1 MLPTGIILVAV
12 SYLVGNIGRLMIEH
26 SRSIVPY
33 VPPKSL
39 LAVYAVAYV
48 LRALGCVL
56 GAVACSILFMDRQL
70 PLKPLERLAAMLG
83 LLVFMWLLVLTPT
96 LYWPLYWG

>member
-1 MLPTGIILVAV
+1 MVAV
-12 SYLVGNIGRLMIEH
+12 SFLVGSIGRLMIEH

-33 VPPKSL
+33 GPPKPL

-56 GAVACSILFMDRQL
+56 AAVACSILFMDRQL

-83 LLVFMWLLVLTPT
+83 LLIFMWLLVLP
-96 LYWPLYWG
+96 PPPYWG